1 MITKRVKA
9 VPGRLLID
17 INRSTGR
24 NRHYVGL
31 RECNRGPD
39 GKYIEEP
46 SRVLP
51 GAPGITIDGKGGFVS
66 QSSDLFVSGFP
77 VHLTNLDANGDELV
91 VEVPIEGA
99 IGQYF
104 RTALA
109 DGDIVE
115 A

>member
-1 MITKRVKA
+1 MKTIKVKA
-9 VPGRLLID
+9 VPERLLLD
-17 INRSTGR
+17 IQRSTAR

-39 GKYIEEP
+39 GSHIEEA

-51 GAPGITIDGKGGFVS
+51 GAPGISVDGKGNYVG

-99 IGQYF
+99 IGLYF

-109 DGDIVE
+109 DGDIV
-115 A
+115 AA

>member
-1 MITKRVKA
+1 MKTKRVKA
-9 VPGRLLID
+9 VPGRLLLD
-17 INRSTGR
+17 IQRSTQR

-39 GKYIEEP
+39 GSHIEEA
-46 SRVLP
+46 SLVLP
-51 GAPGITIDGKGGFVS
+51 GAPGITVDGKGGYVA

-77 VHLTNLDANGDELV
+77 VHLTNLNASGDELV

-104 RTALA
+104 RTALL

>member
-1 MITKRVKA
+1 MKTKRVKA
-9 VPGRLLID
+9 VPGRLLLD
-17 INRSTGR
+17 IQRSTSR

-39 GKYIEEP
+39 GSHIEEA
-46 SRVLP
+46 SLVLP
-51 GAPGITIDGKGGFVS
+51 GAPGITVDGKGGYVA

-77 VHLTNLDANGDELV
+77 VHLTNLDASGDELV

>member
-1 MITKRVKA
+1 MKTKRVKA

-17 INRSTGR
+17 IQRSTQR

-39 GKYIEEP
+39 GSHIEEA
-46 SRVLP
+46 SLVLP
-51 GAPGITIDGKGGFVS
+51 GAPGITVDGKGGYVA

-77 VHLTNLDANGDELV
+77 VHLTNLDASGDELV
-91 VEVPIEGA
+91 VDVPIDGA

-104 RTALA
+104 RTALL